1 MKKLIIKFSSIA
13 MIALTIASCDKKLD
27 IEPRQSVDAAT
38 AIENTDDVEAAVV
51 GSYALLGGPALYG
64 TNLLLLADLFGSDA
78 SSGSTSAARYAT
90 WGGTF
95 QGYRQVYN
103 KTTLTRDNSE
113 AARTWT
119 AAYRTI
125 NMANIVLSNINLVT
139 NATKKNTL
147 EGEAFFVRG
156 IMHFE
161 LVRLYALPW
170 GATANN
176 DHLGVVIRTTA
187 TKTETEAFAKE
198 PRNTVA
204 QVYQQV
210 INDLTAAVAKLP
222 NDNGTRVDKFTAHA
236 FLARVYL
243 QQGNYAAARD
253 AANAVIQ
260 SNKYRLNASVTAVF
274 DNKNSNESVWEIQQ
288 NDQNNAGTS
297 NDGMAT
303 FYASLTGIGRGDVR
317 IPSGFV
323 NLYPRIA
330 RVDSIVNP
338 VTNVVIRRDTV
349 PDIRRTEL
357 FYSGRTNNF
366 HSGKWKS
373 FSQNI
378 PVIRIAEMYLIRA
391 EANLRLGTVVGDTP
405 VNDYNRTRVRA
416 QYLPVATVTL
426 QEIIDEKFKELAFE
440 GLRIHEVKRL
450 RLSVGAFPWNSPRLI
465 LPIPQRDID
474 ASGGTLIQN
483 EAYL

>member
-1 MKKLIIKFSSIA
+1 MRKFIIKFSSIA
-13 MIALTIASCDKKLD
+13 MLILTIASCDKKLD
-27 IEPRQSVDAAT
+27 IEPRQSIDATT

-51 GSYALLGGPALYG
+51 GAYALLGGGSLYG
-64 TNLLLLADLFGSDA
+64 TNLLLLADIAGSDA
-78 SSGSTSAARYAT
+78 SASSSSVARYAT

-103 KTTLTRDNSE
+103 KSMTRDNSE

-139 NATKKNTL
+139 NAAKKNTL
-147 EGEAFFVRG
+147 EGEALFIRG

-176 DHLGVVIRTTA
+176 DHLGVVIRTAA
-187 TKTETEAFAKE
+187 TKTETEAFVKS

-204 QVYQQV
+204 EVYQQV
-210 INDLTAAVAKLP
+210 ISDLTAAVAKMP
-222 NDNGTRVDKFTAHA
+222 NDNGTRADKFTAQA

-260 SNKYRLNASVTAVF
+260 SGKYRLNASVTAVF

-297 NDGMAT
+297 NDGLAT
-303 FYASLTGIGRGDVR
+303 FYASLQGIGRGDIR
-317 IPSGFV
+317 ISSGFV
-323 NLYPRIA
+323 NSYGT
-330 RVDSIVNP
+330 S
-338 VTNVVIRRDTV
+338 
-349 PDIRRTEL
+349 DIRRTEL
-357 FYSGRTNNF
+357 FYSGRTNNL
-366 HSGKWKS
+366 HTSKWKS

-391 EANLRLGTVVGDTP
+391 EANLRLGTNVGDTP
-405 VNDYNRTRVRA
+405 ANDYNRTRVRA
-416 QYLPVATVTL
+416 QFAPVTTVTL
-426 QEIIDEKFKELAFE
+426 EQIIDEKFKELAFE

-450 RLSVGAFPWNSPRLI
+450 RMSVGAFAWNSPRLVF
-465 LPIPQRDID
+465 PIPQRDID
-474 ASGGTLIQN
+474 ASEGVLIQN
-483 EAYL
+483 PGY